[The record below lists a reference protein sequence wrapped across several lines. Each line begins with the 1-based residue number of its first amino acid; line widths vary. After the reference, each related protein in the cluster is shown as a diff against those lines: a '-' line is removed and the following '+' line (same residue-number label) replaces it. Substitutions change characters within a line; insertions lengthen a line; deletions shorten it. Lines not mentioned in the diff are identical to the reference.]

1 MRKRH
6 ADPHCTNHAYVL
18 PQSRP
23 APARP
28 TQPAT
33 GKTDA
38 ITHPRTIAMFAPP
51 RSFSHQPQHDPNFPW
66 RVQRSSKLL
75 SAARQASAAMTGVRL
90 NDGEL
95 SAKLGPRS
103 CSGPP
108 GCLRRLSASHPCH
121 HGRLL
126 PTVWTAQAYPR
137 AGRQLASSPA
147 QARWLGRRVRGDAH
161 RWPRSSTG
169 MRELVG
175 DLPRQQA
182 SLGEGGGDG
191 LAGAVPYG
199 RLTCRRAEGR
209 RNLLVRWL
217 PLTDWPVPLRKG
229 RGCWGPALGVVVSL
243 RVEAPS
249 PIPPW

>member
-1 MRKRH
+1 MCYRNRDRRRH
-6 ADPHCTNHAYVL
+6 DQRSRL
-18 PQSRP
+18 PAKPTQSRIR
-23 APARP
+23 APSLCLLLHGRSVINP
-28 TQPAT
+28 N
-33 GKTDA
+33 
-38 ITHPRTIAMFAPP
+38 TIPI
-51 RSFSHQPQHDPNFPW
+51 SLGG
-66 RVQRSSKLL
+66 VQRSSKLL